1 MKIYVARQPIFD
13 AAGKLFGYE
22 FLYRDSE
29 KNEFNKEMDGSMAT
43 CLLISNMISEFGLE
57 NLTGGAYAFLNLTE
71 DLLRSDYVKML
82 DPKCFVVEIL
92 EDVRES
98 PVLEAD
104 LASLRKQGYIFALDD
119 FTGVNAK
126 ERLVE
131 ASDIIKVDFRL
142 TCRWEQKDIAR
153 RFGDSKILLAEKV
166 ETQEEQ
172 NWALKNGY
180 SLMQGY
186 YFSRPVLLSKDKTEI
201 ALATYM
207 RLLKE
212 FSSPDPDFDRLA
224 DIILMDVNLSY
235 KFLLRV
241 NTLQYGGKY
250 RVDSI
255 KQCLV
260 RMGLEEVRRWAL
272 AILLRDVFGKKENE
286 AAKRALIRGVFL
298 EKLVGLMRLEY
309 LAEEAYMVGM
319 FSTIDISVRD
329 NLEGLLER
337 IKISRESREALFGR
351 NGTLGQCLDFMEN
364 YENGRWENA
373 DAFLEKF
380 RLKRERITLMYF
392 EAVKYA
398 ETMFEEQNDS
408 LNSNFAAGLT
418 GNSPF
423 SDLLIRQRKKL
434 DK

>member
-1 MKIYVARQPIFD
+1 M
-13 AAGKLFGYE
+13 
-22 FLYRDSE
+22 
-29 KNEFNKEMDGSMAT
+29 
-43 CLLISNMISEFGLE
+43 
-57 NLTGGAYAFLNLTE
+57 
-71 DLLRSDYVKML
+71 
-82 DPKCFVVEIL
+82 
-92 EDVRES
+92 
-98 PVLEAD
+98 
-104 LASLRKQGYIFALDD
+104 
-119 FTGVNAK
+119 
-126 ERLVE
+126 
-131 ASDIIKVDFRL
+131 
-142 TCRWEQKDIAR
+142 
-153 RFGDSKILLAEKV
+153 
-166 ETQEEQ
+166 
-172 NWALKNGY
+172 
-180 SLMQGY
+180 
-186 YFSRPVLLSKDKTEI
+186 SKDKTEI

-351 NGTLGQCLDFMEN
+351 NGTLGQCLDFVEN
-364 YENGRWENA
+364 YENA